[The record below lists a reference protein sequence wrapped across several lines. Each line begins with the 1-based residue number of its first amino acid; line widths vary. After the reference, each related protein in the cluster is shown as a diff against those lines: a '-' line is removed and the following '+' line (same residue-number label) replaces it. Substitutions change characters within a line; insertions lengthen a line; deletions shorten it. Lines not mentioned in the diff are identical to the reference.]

1 MSEFVEAT
9 RALESLG
16 IASFEAGDATGARL
30 LAASP
35 RLAELAGAPLE
46 SLLAEVPGSSF
57 RDAIEDEDRPIVEQ
71 VIDVATEEGRAY
83 EVEYRLRPVGGK
95 ARRLRERGRVLDGR
109 LRALVLDVTD
119 LSVTQVWST
128 GADVWFRA
136 MVENANDALF
146 VLDDGVF
153 VDCNPSAERL
163 FGAPRRAIV
172 GKGPGDFSPE
182 EQPDGRRSAEAL
194 VGIFVDAYEGKV
206 ARFEWEHER
215 PSGQR
220 FLSEV
225 SLNHV
230 PAAGARCLV
239 AIVRDVTNRRRVEE
253 ALRRNEALFRTAFQ
267 SAGFATA
274 IVDFEGRYIDVND
287 AFVRWA
293 GLPRESIEGRTAV
306 ELGFFTQEQQDTL
319 LEQVISEGHVWDVEL
334 TVRSADGSERFVLYS
349 ISPVTIQ
356 GHVHYLGTTVDVTQ
370 QKLAAKVLREANEVL
385 ERRVE
390 ERTAE
395 LEQRNAELARAM
407 NQLVHSE
414 KLAGLGSVVAGVAH
428 ELNTPIGN
436 ARTVAS
442 SLVGVVQAFER
453 RLAAGEPL
461 RKSSLVELLSQC
473 REAAAI
479 LEKNTA
485 RAHDLIHGFKQVAVD
500 QTSMRRRPYDLKET
514 IDEVIATLGHQLRRA
529 RVRVENEVEGGLVM
543 DGYPGPLQQILVNF
557 VTNSLRHGFEGREQG
572 TIVFS
577 ATRKADRIVLRYTDD
592 GAGMSAT
599 QVKRAF
605 EPFFTT
611 KLGHG
616 GSGLGLYIAYNLVH
630 AVLGG
635 TIRLTSEPGKGV
647 RFELDLPTVAPNVR
661 DDVTPTIV

>member
-1 MSEFVEAT
+1 MSAFVDSA
-9 RALESLG
+9 RALEALG
-16 IASFEAGDATGARL
+16 IACFESVDPTGERLIDAG
-30 LAASP
+30 P
-35 RLAELAGAPLE
+35 RLAELVGRPLE
-46 SLLAEVPGSSF
+46 ALLGGEPAESWRRSV
-57 RDAIEDEDRPIVEQ
+57 EDEDWPVVEQ
-71 VIDVATEEGRAY
+71 VIGVATDEGRAY
-83 EVEYRLRPVGGK
+83 EVEYRLRRVDGK
-95 ARRLRERGRVLDGR
+95 SRRLRERGKVVDGT
-109 LRALVLDVTD
+109 LRAIVIDVTD
-119 LSVTQVWST
+119 LSVTQVWTT

-172 GKGPGDFSPE
+172 GQGPGDFSPE

-194 VGIFVDAYEGKV
+194 VGILADAYEGRPV
-206 ARFEWEHER
+206 RFEWEHER

-225 SLNHV
+225 SLNQV
-230 PAAGARCLV
+230 PAAGSRCLV

-267 SAGFATA
+267 SAGFATT
-274 IVDFEGRYIDVND
+274 IVDFDGRYIDVND

-319 LEQVISEGHVWDVEL
+319 LEQVFSEGHVWDVEL
-334 TVRSADGSERFVLYS
+334 TVRAVDGTERFILYS

-442 SLVGVVQAFER
+442 SLVGVVQAFEK

-461 RKSSLVELLSQC
+461 RKSSLVELLAQC
-473 REAAAI
+473 RDAAAI

-514 IDEVIATLGHQLRRA
+514 IDEVLATLGHQLRRA
-529 RVRVENEVEGGLVM
+529 RVRVENDVEAGLVM
-543 DGYPGPLQQILVNF
+543 DGYPGPLQQILTNF

-572 TIVFS
+572 TIAIS
-577 ATRKADRIVLRYTDD
+577 AVRRIDRIVLRYVDD
-592 GAGMSAT
+592 GAGMSST

-611 KLGHG
+611 KLGQG

-635 TIRLTSEPGKGV
+635 TIRLASEPGRGV
-647 RFELDLPTVAPNVR
+647 SFELELPVVAPVVR
-661 DDVTPTIV
+661 DEDAGNVV